1 MMVRN
6 KETFKKPMEMVLG
19 TLILK
24 RLAHW
29 RMAAWED
36 ECKQSLER
44 IYLPPASFAQVHELL
59 LKGHGTSK
67 TQTREGCTIPSLTT
81 VTMAIF

>member
-19 TLILK
+19 NLILK
-24 RLAHW
+24 HLAHW

-36 ECKQSLER
+36 ECKQSMER
-44 IYLPPASFAQVHELL
+44 IYLPSASFAQVHELL
-59 LKGHGTSK
+59 LKAHGTSK

-81 VTMAIF
+81 VAMAIF

>member
-6 KETFKKPMEMVLG
+6 KETFKKPMEMVPG

-24 RLAHW
+24 CLAHG
-29 RMAAWED
+29 RVPAWED
-36 ECKQSLER
+36 ECKQSMER
-44 IYLPPASFAQVHELL
+44 IYLPSASFAQVHELL
-59 LKGHGTSK
+59 LKAYRTSK
-67 TQTREGCTIPSLTT
+67 SQTQKDCTIPSLTT